1 MTWIDEVCDE
11 RFNRLVGFTD
21 MLSDATS
28 PLGIIG
34 GLIKRT
40 AGARWTDQIATTS
53 SIARTAL
60 VLRAWARQAINA
72 GQMLQTAFAC
82 AMRSLRVA
90 VRAA

>member
-1 MTWIDEVCDE
+1 MTA
-11 RFNRLVGFTD
+11 VGFIGVGKMGGPMAANLVKAGHTV
-21 MLSDATS
+21 AR
-28 PLGIIG
+28 GIIG